1 MPSFLILNQALVH
14 LRKQPQTIAL
24 TAVLAVAAG
33 MLGFNGAFG
42 DTFGFNSSPEIVTN
56 DEQAYKGH
64 IIVKH
69 FDAEGNLLG
78 YQQTDNIVTFTGKNC
93 SANLIFGAGFL
104 NCTAP
109 ALFDDIAITQ
119 TAITP
124 TDANTALA
132 GECVPVTCGTG
143 LDQREAGTVTAN
155 PAATAGNPAI
165 AQIVATFNMGSAGP
179 TTINAAGLFDTTTS
193 VSGNLFALKAF
204 STGVALSNGDSL
216 QVTWLITLA

>member
-1 MPSFLILNQALVH
+1 M
-14 LRKQPQTIAL
+14 KQPQTIAL
-24 TAVLAVAAG
+24 TAILAVAVG

-42 DTFGFNSSPEIVTN
+42 DTFGFYSSPEIATS
-56 DEQAYKGH
+56 DGQAYKGH

-78 YQQTDNIVTFTGKNC
+78 YQQTDNVVTFTGKNC

-119 TAITP
+119 STLTP
-124 TDANTALA
+124 TDADTTLA
-132 GECVPVTCGTG
+132 GECDGTTDICGSG
-143 LDQREAGTVTAN
+143 LDGRKAGIVIADTIGS
-155 PAATAGNPAI
+155 AGVNAV
-165 AQIVATFNMGSAGP
+165 AQIQATFTMGSAGP
-179 TTINAAGLFDTTTS
+179 TTINGAGLFDATATET
-193 VSGNLFALKAF
+193 GNMFALRAF
-204 STGVALSNGDSL
+204 TSGVPLSLNDSL

>member
-1 MPSFLILNQALVH
+1 M
-14 LRKQPQTIAL
+14 KQPQTIAL

-42 DTFGFNSSPEIVTN
+42 DTFGFYSSPEIATN

-69 FDAEGNLLG
+69 FDAEGNLLS
-78 YQQTDNIVTFTGKNC
+78 YQQTDNVITFTGKNC
-93 SANLIFGAGFL
+93 SANLLFGTSFA
-104 NCTAP
+104 NCTSP

-124 TDANTALA
+124 TDADTALA
-132 GECVPVTCGTG
+132 GECDGTTDVCGTG
-143 LDQREAGTVTAN
+143 LDARQAGAVLADVIGS
-155 PAATAGNPAI
+155 AGVNAR
-165 AQIVATFNMGSAGP
+165 AQIQATFNMASAGP
-179 TTINAAGLFDTTTS
+179 TTINAAGLFDTTATEG
-193 VSGNLFALKAF
+193 GNLFALRAF

>member
-1 MPSFLILNQALVH
+1 M
-14 LRKQPQTIAL
+14 KQPQTIAL

-33 MLGFNGAFG
+33 MIGFNGAFG
-42 DTFGFNSSPEIVTN
+42 DTFGFNSSPEIATN

-69 FDAEGNLLG
+69 FDAEGNLLS
-78 YQQTDNIVTFTGKNC
+78 YQQTDNVITFTGKNC
-93 SANLIFGAGFL
+93 SANLIFGTSFA
-104 NCTAP
+104 NCTSP
-109 ALFDDIAITQ
+109 TLFDDIAITP

-124 TDANTALA
+124 TDADTALA
-132 GECVPVTCGTG
+132 GECNGACGAG
-143 LDQREAGTVTAN
+143 LDQREAGAVTADT
-155 PAATAGNPAI
+155 PASAGVNGI
-165 AQIVATFNMGSAGP
+165 AEIVATFNMGSAGP